1 MIKSMTA
8 FAREESKQDSGV
20 LSWEVR
26 SVNHRHLEPFVRLPE
41 NFRSLEADVRSSLK
55 KHLYRGKVEC
65 TFNFNISGYQAQN
78 SVVNLEVVN
87 QLANLCEDVRVPFS
101 SLRELS
107 ALEILKW
114 PGVLETSE
122 LDIETLSQQ
131 AITLLDSTLEELLA
145 SRVREGEKLRDAL
158 DERLNAMEKIV
169 VQVRERMPTI
179 LELVRQRLRSRFEE
193 LSVQLDNDRLEQE
206 MVLIT
211 QKSDVEEELTRLDTH
226 IHEVRRILQSKDG
239 KPVGRRL
246 DFLMQEL
253 NREANTL
260 CSKSMDSESTKAGI
274 DLKVYIEQMRE
285 QVQNIE

>member
-8 FAREESKQDSGV
+8 FAREEGKQDFGV
-20 LSWEVR
+20 LVWEIR
-26 SVNHRHLEPFVRLPE
+26 SINHRHLEPFIRLPE
-41 NFRSLEADVRSSLK
+41 AFRGLEADVRGALK
-55 KHLYRGKVEC
+55 QHLHRGKIEC
-65 TFNFNISGYQAQN
+65 TLNFDVAGDHAQS
-78 SVVNLEVVN
+78 SVVNRDVVK
-87 QLANLCEDVRVPFS
+87 QLAVLCDDVKRQFS
-101 SLRELS
+101 SLQDVS

-114 PGVLETSE
+114 PGVLETAAI
-122 LDIETLSQQ
+122 DIEMLSQK
-131 AITLLDSTLEELLA
+131 ALALLNEALKELVAGRL
-145 SRVREGEKLRDAL
+145 REGAKLREAL
-158 DERLNAMEKIV
+158 DERLDAMEIIV
-169 VQVRERMPTI
+169 SQVRKRMPEILALVRER
-179 LELVRQRLRSRFEE
+179 LRGRFDE

-226 IHEVRRILQSKDG
+226 IHEVRRILTAEDN

>member
-8 FAREESKQDSGV
+8 FAREESKHDFGV
-20 LSWEVR
+20 ISWELR

-41 NFRSLEADVRSSLK
+41 AFRALEPDVRTALK
-55 KHLYRGKVEC
+55 HHLHRGKVEC
-65 TFNFNISGYQAQN
+65 TFNFNIAGDQAQT
-78 SVVNLEVVN
+78 SVVNAERVK
-87 QLANLCEDVRVPFS
+87 QLAGLCDEVKNHIS
-101 SLRELS
+101 ELRDIS
-107 ALEILKW
+107 PLEILKW
-114 PGVLETSE
+114 PGVLEASA
-122 LDIETLSQQ
+122 LDIETISEK
-131 AITLLDSTLEELLA
+131 AIQTLTSTLEDLVQ
-145 SRVREGEKLRDAL
+145 SRIREGDKLREAL
-158 DERLNAMEKIV
+158 DERLDAMEIIV
-169 VQVRERMPTI
+169 VQVRERMPII
-179 LELVRQRLRSRFEE
+179 LDLVRKRLRSRFEE

-206 MVLIT
+206 MVMIT
-211 QKSDVEEELTRLDTH
+211 QKSDVEEELVRLDTH
-226 IHEVRRILQSKDG
+226 IHEVRRILADEGG

>member
-8 FAREESKQDSGV
+8 FAREESKQEFGV
-20 LSWEVR
+20 LTWEIR
-26 SVNHRHLEPFVRLPE
+26 SVNHRHLEPYIRLPE
-41 NFRSLEADVRSSLK
+41 AFRCLELDARDSIK
-55 KHLYRGKVEC
+55 KQLYRGKVEC
-65 TFNFNISGYQAQN
+65 SLTFTAGDGLAQSAIVNKAVVEQIASVCKEVGHVFPSLQA
-78 SVVNLEVVN
+78 V
-87 QLANLCEDVRVPFS
+87 
-101 SLRELS
+101 S

-114 PGVLETSE
+114 PGVLEAPK
-122 LDIETLSQQ
+122 LDIDLVSPE
-131 AITLLDSTLEELLA
+131 AIQLLGLALEELVKNRA
-145 SRVREGEKLRDAL
+145 REGEKLREAM
-158 DERLNAMEKIV
+158 DERLDAMAVIV
-169 VQVRERMPTI
+169 IQVRERMPLI
-179 LELVRQRLRSRFEE
+179 LDHVRQRLRARFDE

-226 IHEVRRILQSKDG
+226 IQEVQRILASDEN

-274 DLKVYIEQMRE
+274 DLKVYVEQIRE